1 MPKGMRGFQKGM
13 KKFPGSGRIKGE
25 PVKSSLSNNFKDQLR
40 RYGFNYDKELA
51 RCLKE
56 MCSGKPTPQYSELRA
71 LLPFTYPKLKE
82 IDPPVGKPEIQ
93 ETAMSTERLLEA
105 MSGRASKPEPI
116 KPISSD
122 LPTLEEGSLIIQ
134 TETNPEGTIPS
145 VVGGTVEE

>member
-1 MPKGMRGFQKGM
+1 M

-51 RCLKE
+51 RCLRE
-56 MCSGKPTPQYSELRA
+56 LCSGKPTPQYSELRA

-82 IDPPVGKPEIQ
+82 IDPPVGKAEIQ
-93 ETAMSTERLLEA
+93 ETAISTERLLEA
-105 MSGRASKPEPI
+105 MSGRANKPDPI

-122 LPTLEEGSLIIQ
+122 LSAMEEGRPFIQ
-134 TETNPEGTIPS
+134 VETNPEGTIPGLA
-145 VVGGTVEE
+145 GGSVEE